1 MNTTKLLLTPQEREV
16 LLALVVGSS
25 NRAMADAL
33 ALSVKTVETYLTRIY
48 RKVGC
53 SSRAELLVAYY
64 TGSIVDFPSVAGG
77 QVG

>member
-33 ALSVKTVETYLTRIY
+33 ALSVKTVETHA
-48 RKVGC
+48 
-53 SSRAELLVAYY
+53 SRVLAKLGLANR
-64 TGSIVDFPSVAGG
+64 TQLSVWAGEQG
-77 QVG
+77 MLGGDGD